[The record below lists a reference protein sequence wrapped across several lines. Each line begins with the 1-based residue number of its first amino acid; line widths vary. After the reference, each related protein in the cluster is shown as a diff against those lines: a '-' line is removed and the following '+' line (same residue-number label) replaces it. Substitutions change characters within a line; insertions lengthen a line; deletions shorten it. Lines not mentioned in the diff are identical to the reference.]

1 MGALPNHYSG
11 TASGINNA
19 VTRISNVFSNAV
31 VGALAVLFFAAFLT
45 SEVNQ
50 ISLKENVK
58 TQVIQQ
64 AANLGDAEVPAN
76 VSSENNKEVEHLY
89 REGFIKTYSLVMRIS
104 AILAFVGALMAFVFI
119 RDRKNSVFQ
128 TGKQQ

>member
-19 VTRISNVFSNAV
+19 VTRISNVLANAV
-31 VGALAVLFFAAFLT
+31 VGALAVLFFAIFLT
-45 SEVNQ
+45 GEVNQ
-50 ISLKENVK
+50 LPLKENVK

-64 AANLGDAEVPAN
+64 AANLGDAEVPTN
-76 VSSENNKEVEHLY
+76 VPSENNKEVERLY

-104 AILAFVGALMAFVFI
+104 AILAFVGALMTFLFI
-119 RDRKNSVFQ
+119 QDDKDSDFQ
-128 TGKQQ
+128 TGNQQ